1 MAMKKNQAQFTFHS
15 LTRAS
20 EMGISVKE
28 LIDGW
33 NRASGYD
40 LPKKEFG
47 WKFWKYGVDMA
58 DDHYL
63 YDQRSGLLFTL
74 VDKKVFS
81 LVITITKKE
90 MKGKYAST
98 HSK

>member
-1 MAMKKNQAQFTFHS
+1 MKKNQAQFTFHS

-33 NRASGYD
+33 NRASSWE

-47 WKFWKYGVDMA
+47 WKFWKYGLDMA
-58 DDHYL
+58 DDVYL
-63 YDQRSGLLFTL
+63 YDRESGLLFTCI
-74 VDKKVFS
+74 KKPEFS
-81 LVITITKKE
+81 LIVTITNRKD
-90 MKGKYAST
+90 YHAT
-98 HSK
+98 YSK